1 MIVCPKC
8 GGQLADG
15 AKFCKFCGSATIQPQ
30 PQAPVHNNVQS
41 NVQKPAPQK
50 PKKKK
55 SSKNIVLAIIAV
67 ILVIAIAVGG
77 WLLWDVIGEKKKEDL
92 TDEEKLTQILE
103 ESTTKPIIEF
113 VYDDYDSDGT
123 CEAYA
128 VVGETD
134 EEDEKHP
141 EFYDADIY
149 FVNHKKAQ
157 PIKENVS
164 GKVNGTIK
172 LEDIKYISIEVYEDG
187 TDEGKSFIY
196 TADGT
201 KSDEADIS
209 GKYSRVHKENGRIV
223 GLDENGNE
231 VEIVA
236 SSEKTKQQNQVVA
249 TNWGA
254 TFAIKNDGTVLSTVG
269 PVTGSADFFCGI
281 GNVTSW
287 SDVVSISAGHNHVVG
302 LKKDGTVVST
312 RVLKSVDQFNGDEY
326 NVNFG
331 QDRVEDWSDIVAV
344 SAGMYHTVGLKSDGT
359 VVSTEMIN
367 ATETVD
373 YGQTDVESWT
383 DIKKIYATY
392 GGTIGVKSDGTVV
405 AVGVVKDADGW
416 TDIVDISNYYDTVAG
431 LKSDG
436 TVVAIGDNIHGECDV
451 EGWTDIVQVET
462 SGMFT
467 AGLKSDG
474 TVVVTHF
481 IDDYGWTPS
490 WLNATEW
497 TDIVAIAVNSNH
509 IYGLKADGT
518 VVSSKDADSTCPC
531 EDVSTWSDVIAIYNG
546 NEQFVAIT
554 SDGVALGTQCRKWE
568 DGDFG
573 QGELENWT
581 DIKLPE

>member
-41 NVQKPAPQK
+41 NVQKPASQK

-164 GKVNGTIK
+164 GQVNGTIDV
-172 LEDIKYISIEVYEDG
+172 EDNKYISIEVYEDG

-231 VEIVA
+231 VDIDFAPDADNADENNTGEISETVFVKRTTI
-236 SSEKTKQQNQVVA
+236 SSSNSHTV
-249 TNWGA
+249 GL
-254 TFAIKNDGTVLSTVG
+254 KNDGTVVAVG
-269 PVTGSADFFCGI
+269 DNYDGEC
-281 GNVTSW
+281 
-287 SDVVSISAGHNHVVG
+287 DVEGWKDIVAISAGGGHIVG
-302 LKKDGTVVST
+302 LKKDGTVVA
-312 RVLKSVDQFNGDEY
+312 VGDNDDGEC
-326 NVNFG
+326 
-331 QDRVEDWSDIVAV
+331 DVEGWKDIVAI
-344 SAGMYHTVGLKSDGT
+344 SAGNNHTVGLKKDGT
-359 VVSTEMIN
+359 VVVIGACDTAN
-367 ATETVD
+367 
-373 YGQTDVESWT
+373 WT
-383 DIKKIYATY
+383 DIVAISAGYAYTVGLKKDGTVVGVGWNRY
-392 GGTIGVKSDGTVV
+392 GRYDFEGSTDIVAISAYNDHTVGLKKDGTVV
-405 AVGVVKDADGW
+405 AVGDDDEGQCDVEGW
-416 TDIVDISNYYDTVAG
+416 KDIVAISAGYYHTVG
-431 LKSDG
+431 LKKDG
-436 TVVAIGDNIHGECDV
+436 TVVAVGDNEYGQCNV
-451 EGWTDIVQVET
+451 EDWKDIVAISAGDERTV
-462 SGMFT
+462 
-467 AGLKSDG
+467 GLKKDG
-474 TVVVTHF
+474 TVVTVGWN
-481 IDDYGWTPS
+481 DDGQS
-490 WLNATEW
+490 
-497 TDIVAIAVNSNH
+497 D
-509 IYGLKADGT
+509 
-518 VVSSKDADSTCPC
+518 VSS
-531 EDVSTWSDVIAIYNG
+531 
-546 NEQFVAIT
+546 
-554 SDGVALGTQCRKWE
+554 
-568 DGDFG
+568 
-573 QGELENWT
+573 WT